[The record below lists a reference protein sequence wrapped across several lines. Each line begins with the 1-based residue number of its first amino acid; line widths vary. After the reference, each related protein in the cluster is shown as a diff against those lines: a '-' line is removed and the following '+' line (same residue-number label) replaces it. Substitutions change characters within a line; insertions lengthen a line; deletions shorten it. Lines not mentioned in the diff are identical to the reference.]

1 MSCLHFKGSLQVG
14 SKIAPDQIL
23 PGLATGGET
32 GEVDMAHGGDLP
44 DTLSPGAGLSS
55 LCFKKH
61 S

>member
-1 MSCLHFKGSLQVG
+1 MG
-14 SKIAPDQIL
+14 SKIAPDQTL